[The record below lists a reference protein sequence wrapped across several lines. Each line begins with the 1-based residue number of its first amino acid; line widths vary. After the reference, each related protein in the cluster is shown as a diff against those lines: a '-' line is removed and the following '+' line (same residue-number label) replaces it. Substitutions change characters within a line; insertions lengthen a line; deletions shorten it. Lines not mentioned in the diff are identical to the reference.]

1 MTTPMCGAAQEDGS
15 ASIVA
20 VAVVVGTILV
30 TIAVLVGCGAVVG
43 HQRAV
48 AAADASAL
56 AAADVGSGLVPGE
69 PCAEAERVAVAGG
82 ASLLTCRFESGVAT
96 VEVAVGPLPLTAHS
110 RAGPPP

>member
-1 MTTPMCGAAQEDGS
+1 MVLMRGGATQEEGS

-20 VAVVVGTILV
+20 VAVVTGTILV
-30 TIAVLVGCGAVVG
+30 TTAVLLGCGVVVG

-69 PCAEAERVAVAGG
+69 PCAEAERVAAAGG
-82 ASLLTCRFESGVAT
+82 ASVLTCTFEGSVAS
-96 VEVAVGPLPLTAHS
+96 VQVAVGPLRARS
-110 RAGPPP
+110 RAGPPPS